1 MWQRI
6 VTVLLGL
13 LAPLVAAGGAPEPG
27 LLLREGN
34 WAGDVGTYLVPQ
46 ALASLPTARWPVD
59 GWHRLRIDA
68 RSIDVS
74 AAAAGP
80 AHSGPAFLAAI
91 AAQVAAARDGGTI
104 LETSNPPGNDL
115 YLRVEG
121 TALADRTAP
130 AYVFRNGTTSIRPE
144 LDRRYELLLGDKPF
158 AFTVH
163 NGARTANGTA
173 YGGAHYVIE
182 VDGETRE
189 YLLGEFGWDSTIEAI
204 ADIDGD
210 GKPDFIVRVA
220 GNNSDYDAVLL
231 SSRAKPGRN
240 PATASLVAIGC

>member
-1 MWQRI
+1 MSKRI

-13 LAPLVAAGGAPEPG
+13 LAPLAAIGGAPEPG

-34 WAGDVGTYLVPQ
+34 WAGDAGTYLVPRS
-46 ALASLPTARWPVD
+46 LASLPTSRWPVD
-59 GWHRLRIDA
+59 GWHRLRIEA
-68 RSIDVS
+68 RSVAVS
-74 AAAAGP
+74 AVAVVP
-80 AHSGPAFLAAI
+80 ASGPTFLSTI
-91 AAQVAAARDGGTI
+91 TAQVAAARDGGTI
-104 LETSNPPGNDL
+104 LETSNPPGDDL
-115 YLRVEG
+115 YLRVDG

-204 ADIDGD
+204 ADLDGD

-220 GNNSDYDAVLL
+220 GNNSDYEAVLL
-231 SSRAKPGRN
+231 SSRAKAGRN

>member
-1 MWQRI
+1 MSKRI
-6 VTVLLGL
+6 ATGLLAL

-34 WAGDVGTYLVPQ
+34 WAGDAGSYLVPHSL
-46 ALASLPTARWPVD
+46 ALLPTARWPVD
-59 GWHRLRIDA
+59 GWHRLRIEA
-68 RSIDVS
+68 RSVVVS
-74 AAAAGP
+74 AVAAGS
-80 AHSGPAFLAAI
+80 AQSGPSFLSAI

-104 LETSNPPGNDL
+104 LETSNSPSNDL
-115 YLRVEG
+115 YLRIEG
-121 TALADRTAP
+121 IALAEHAAP

-163 NGARTANGTA
+163 NGARTPSGAP

-189 YLLGEFGWDSTIEAI
+189 YLIGEFGWDSTIEAI
-204 ADIDGD
+204 ADLDGD
-210 GKPDFIVRVA
+210 GEPDFIVRVA
-220 GNNSDYDAVLL
+220 GNNSDVEAVLL

>member
-1 MWQRI
+1 MPKRI
-6 VTVLLGL
+6 AAVLLGL

-34 WAGDVGTYLVPQ
+34 WAGDAGAYLVPRS
-46 ALASLPTARWPVD
+46 LASLPTARWPVD
-59 GWHRLRIDA
+59 GWYRLRLEA
-68 RSIDVS
+68 RTVVVS
-74 AAAAGP
+74 AVAAGP
-80 AHSGPAFLAAI
+80 AHSGPEFLAAI
-91 AAQVAAARDGGTI
+91 AAQVAAARGGGTI
-104 LETSNPPGNDL
+104 LETSSSPRSDL

-121 TALADRTAP
+121 TALAERAAP
-130 AYVFRNGTTSIRPE
+130 AYVFRNGTTALRPE
-144 LDRRYELLLGDKPF
+144 LDRRYQLQLGDKPF

-163 NGARTANGTA
+163 NGARTATGTP

-182 VDGETRE
+182 VDGEARE

-204 ADIDGD
+204 ADLDGD

-220 GNNSDYDAVLL
+220 GNNSDYEAVLL

-240 PATASLVAIGC
+240 PATASLVAVGC